1 MIVLLVSAACWLP
14 AISGNSTSGAA
25 GVGLGV
31 GVMIIGRG
39 LLMSGWVMVAT
50 YQPHARFLLGA
61 TTNIV
66 HNSLIYTSAR
76 HLVADL
82 NGVDGSQSLYF
93 FKMSVYRLADLPFS
107 FTSGS
112 TPNRFL
118 SSNYDVRN
126 ISENLTLAIFSCEY
140 NSYNALIF
148 VHLCDER

>member
-1 MIVLLVSAACWLP
+1 MPQQGKRGDNDCANSVRSLLVACHLGQLYEW
-14 AISGNSTSGAA
+14 NSRGE
-25 GVGLGV
+25 VG
-31 GVMIIGRG
+31 GRG
-39 LLMSGWVMVAT
+39 LLMSGWVMV
-50 YQPHARFLLGA
+50 A

-112 TPNRFL
+112 TPKRFL
-118 SSNYDVRN
+118 SSNYDVR
-126 ISENLTLAIFSCEY
+126 
-140 NSYNALIF
+140 
-148 VHLCDER
+148 

>member
-1 MIVLLVSAACWLP
+1 MIVLIVSPVCLLP
-14 AISGNSTSGAA
+14 AISGNSTSGTV

-31 GVMIIGRG
+31 GGRE

-50 YQPHARFLLGA
+50 YQPHACFLLGA

-66 HNSLIYTSAR
+66 HNSLIDTSAR

-112 TPNRFL
+112 TPKRFL
-118 SSNYDVRN
+118 SSNYDVR
-126 ISENLTLAIFSCEY
+126 
-140 NSYNALIF
+140 
-148 VHLCDER
+148 

>member
-1 MIVLLVSAACWLP
+1 MPQRGKRGDNDCANSVRSLLVACHLGQLYEW
-14 AISGNSTSGAA
+14 NSRG
-25 GVGLGV
+25 GVG
-31 GVMIIGRG
+31 GRG

-82 NGVDGSQSLYF
+82 NRVDGSQSLYF

-118 SSNYDVRN
+118 SSNYDVRKH
-126 ISENLTLAIFSCEY
+126 ISKFNTRDF
-140 NSYNALIF
+140 F
-148 VHLCDER
+148 M